1 MLRMFQRNNFQ
12 QYWIDFLCRKPM
24 RLMEAIINFECSNL
38 LFKDLQDL
46 DEEFR
51 ENHLEI
57 LTRFYLA
64 FESIFKY
71 VTDLNR

>member
-1 MLRMFQRNNFQ
+1 
-12 QYWIDFLCRKPM
+12 M

>member
-1 MLRMFQRNNFQ
+1 
-12 QYWIDFLCRKPM
+12 M

-57 LTRFYLA
+57 LTRFYLV